1 MTKTAKNYILTSI
14 LTGITTLMVI
24 NNPVS
29 AQTQANGTVIQ
40 VDEKPDA
47 FASLEVYFREAMEN
61 NPQIRE
67 QFYSYRA
74 QVASAGQMGIL
85 PDPEVNLG
93 YFINPPE
100 GAAFMGRFSISAM
113 QMFPWPGTLGEQ
125 RREGE
130 HMSEAEYH
138 RMRSLAADI
147 FRDIHLSWLDYSE
160 QDLSRAIIN
169 RNIEQI
175 DELHSLIEI
184 RYETAR
190 ASQADLLR
198 IEMEKERYRTRLEEV
213 DEERFP
219 IQARLN
225 ALLNRERGQQI
236 SGAPE
241 MLRRNWTV
249 DETELREALLT
260 DHPDRD
266 MLAANR
272 QRFRSS
278 VERARLEG
286 RPQFGVG
293 LEVMGRDFSVMSM
306 MPDMNEGVI
315 AMATVRLPIYRQRYR
330 EQRREAEYNIQR
342 IEQSNQQL
350 DNRLLTNAERYLK
363 DKRDAARRIT
373 LIQDELIPRA
383 NQALEILREEYAA
396 GRAGFEELIQIQRE
410 LLDLELEELQEL
422 TGYNRTLAQ
431 LEWLLSAELSN
442 QAIEF

>member
-1 MTKTAKNYILTSI
+1 MVTISPAYTQPD
-14 LTGITTLMVI
+14 TGEPAIW
-24 NNPVS
+24 
-29 AQTQANGTVIQ
+29 

-47 FASLEVYFREAMEN
+47 FAPLEGYFREAIEN
-61 NPQIRE
+61 NPRIRE

-74 QVASAGQMGIL
+74 QVANAGQMGIL

-100 GAAFMGRFSISAM
+100 GATFLGRFSFSAM

-130 HMSEAEYH
+130 YMSEAEYH

-147 FRDIHLSWLDYSE
+147 FRDVHLTWLDYSE
-160 QDLSRAIIN
+160 QYLSRAII
-169 RNIEQI
+169 RQNIEQI

-198 IEMEKERYRTRLEEV
+198 IEMEKERFRTHLEEV
-213 DEERFP
+213 DEERLP
-219 IQARLN
+219 LQARLN
-225 ALLNRERGQQI
+225 ALLNRDLNQEI
-236 SGAPE
+236 SGAHE
-241 MLRRNWTV
+241 MIRRSWTV
-249 DETELREALLT
+249 DDNELLEALKIN
-260 DHPDRD
+260 HPDRD
-266 MLAANR
+266 LLNASR

-286 RPQFGVG
+286 RPQIG
-293 LEVMGRDFSVMSM
+293 LGIEVMGRDFSVMSM
-306 MPDMNEGVI
+306 FPDMNEGVA
-315 AMATVRLPIYRQRYR
+315 AMATIRLPIYQQRYR

-350 DNRLLTNAERYLK
+350 DNRLLADAERYLK
-363 DKRDAARRIT
+363 DKRDAERRLT

-383 NQALEILREEYAA
+383 NQAYEILREEYAV
-396 GRAGFEELIQIQRE
+396 GGVGFEELIQIQRE
-410 LLDLELEELQEL
+410 LLDLELEELQTL
-422 TGYNRTLAQ
+422 TEYNRALAQ
-431 LEWLLSAELSN
+431 LEWLLSSELSN
-442 QAIEF
+442 QPIEF